1 MKRLFV
7 AVKITPDETFI
18 QTYSL
23 FRQKM
28 VFSRIAWVEP
38 DVMHLTL
45 KFLGDTPAD
54 KIPFIG
60 QVLAEASQGLPP
72 LDFQLDHL
80 GIFGSSYDPRVI
92 WVGSSDSA
100 KLSELGHAIIDGLHQ
115 AGFHRD
121 RQNFVPHLS
130 LGRIKKVEN
139 KKYFQMIIDEF
150 RNRLYIKGKIE
161 EVLLFNSILTSSG
174 PIYQKISAF
183 KLI

>member
-28 VFSRIAWVEP
+28 GFSRIAWVEP

-45 KFLGDTPAD
+45 KFLGDTPED

-60 QVLAEASQGLPP
+60 QVLTEVSQGHPP
-72 LDFQLDHL
+72 LDIQLDHL
-80 GIFGSSYDPRVI
+80 GLFGSSYDPRVI
-92 WVGSSDSA
+92 WFGSSDSA
-100 KLSELGHAIIDGLHQ
+100 KLSELGHAIIDGLHL

-139 KKYFQMIIDEF
+139 RKYFQMIIDEF